1 MTTEVPSTTAPST
14 TEPETTTSTTEP
26 VTEPTVPTTTEAP
39 TTAVTPTT
47 VEAHKSTTIVA
58 QSDSSTPVGWIIGG
72 VVALLLVVLAVV
84 LFSRSR
90 SRRRARDTWR
100 TEVEPVLA
108 QTTMVR
114 DRLVGA
120 QSQDPAGRAAIT
132 EQLQSVTSSLA
143 RVANSAPSDELTAAA
158 NAVGENL
165 RGLSFAQEA
174 SDLLRSG
181 TAAPSGQQLARADQ
195 DSRTQLAQLDAAIA
209 TLRAQIERAGER

>member
-1 MTTEVPSTTAPST
+1 M
-14 TEPETTTSTTEP
+14 
-26 VTEPTVPTTTEAP
+26 
-39 TTAVTPTT
+39 
-47 VEAHKSTTIVA
+47 
-58 QSDSSTPVGWIIGG
+58 
-72 VVALLLVVLAVV
+72 
-84 LFSRSR
+84 
-90 SRRRARDTWR
+90 
-100 TEVEPVLA
+100 EPVLA

-143 RVANSAPSDELTAAA
+143 RVANSAPTDELKAAA

-174 SDLLRSG
+174 SDLLRNG

-209 TLRAQIERAGER
+209 GLRAQMERAGES

>member
-1 MTTEVPSTTAPST
+1 MA
-14 TEPETTTSTTEP
+14 
-26 VTEPTVPTTTEAP
+26 TTTEAP

-47 VEAHKSTTIVA
+47 VVAHKSTTIVA
-58 QSDSSTPVGWIIGG
+58 QSDTSSTPVGWIIGG
-72 VVALLLVVLAVV
+72 VVALLLVVLVV

-90 SRRRARDTWR
+90 SRRRARETWK

-143 RVANSAPSDELTAAA
+143 RVANSAPTDELTAAA

-181 TAAPSGQQLARADQ
+181 TAAPSGEQLARADQ

-209 TLRAQIERAGER
+209 TLRAQIERAGEG